1 MNTQRGMVLV
11 TVLWVV
17 LIVSL
22 LAFSLASS
30 VRAELATTQGSFDSE
45 RAFFMAKGAA
55 ETVFYGIVKNQ
66 DITQSSSVR
75 EEKGTFIFPFETGE
89 VRVRL
94 ESDAGKINLNSAPDK
109 LIEAMLDSLGLEQ
122 QQRNQVVDSI
132 LDWRDADD
140 VPHPYGAE
148 VRDYAAGNLASESSP
163 QLPRNEAFQAV
174 DELRLVKNMTPD
186 IFYGRLAIDPATG
199 RYVRFPGVRDLV
211 TVASGSEFINI
222 NLAAPEV
229 LSALPR
235 ITSELTDA
243 IVLERDKERFTG
255 SGDLVNRVP
264 AMSDVEA
271 LQYLSFDDL
280 EPSSVTAKA
289 TIQNSGISRTVRILY
304 KRERFIR
311 LVSSNPM
318 QYGYFFENKFDR
330 WQFQ

>member
-1 MNTQRGMVLV
+1 MNAQRGMALV

-22 LAFSLASS
+22 LSFSLASS

-66 DITQSSSVR
+66 DITVNSSVR
-75 EEKGTFIFPFETGE
+75 EEKGQFIFPFEAGE

-94 ESDAGKINLNSAPDK
+94 ESDAGRINLNSAPDK
-109 LIEAMLDSLGLEQ
+109 LIEAMLDALGLEQ

-148 VRDYAAGNLASESSP
+148 VGDYAGNVPPGSAP
-163 QLPRNEAFQAV
+163 QLPRNAPFVTV
-174 DELRLVKNMTPD
+174 DELRLVQNMTRE
-186 IFYGRLAIDPATG
+186 IFYGRLAIDPVTG
-199 RYVRFPGVRDLV
+199 SYARFPGLRDLV
-211 TVASGSEFINI
+211 TVAPGSERINI
-222 NLAAPEV
+222 NLATSEV
-229 LSALPR
+229 LSALPKM
-235 ITSELTDA
+235 THELTEA
-243 IVLERDKERFTG
+243 VVLEREEKPFNDG
-255 SGDLVNRVP
+255 GDLVGRVP

-271 LQYLSFDDL
+271 LQYLSFDAL

-304 KRERFIR
+304 KRERLIR
-311 LVSSNPM
+311 LISNNPM
-318 QYGYFFENKFDR
+318 QYAYFFENKFDR